1 VSKRLGA
8 RSEPKA
14 SVVSPADAEALEAWR
29 RHLSSER
36 ACSKHTLRAYLREG
50 RELAESA
57 ECERA
62 GGLDAIDAAGLR
74 AYLAS
79 FHRVHRPSTRGRK
92 LAALR
97 ALFRFRR
104 AVGARRDDPSEG
116 LHAPKPERRLPEPL
130 DAASCERL
138 IEAPLERGTPA
149 LAARDRALFDLL
161 YGTGVRVGELCG
173 LHVKDYAPLRRELR
187 VRGKGRKERVAPVP
201 DAAARSLEAS
211 LAARGDPDPDAPMFL
226 NARGGRLGEWG
237 VRRILRRRLLELGIV
252 RRTTPHTLRH
262 SCATHLL
269 DADAD
274 LRSIQELLGHERLAT
289 TQRYTHVSAERIARV
304 YRRAH
309 PRAKAAKGD

>member
-1 VSKRLGA
+1 M
-8 RSEPKA
+8 
-14 SVVSPADAEALEAWR
+14 SPGDAEALAAYQ
-29 RHLSSER
+29 RHLTSER
-36 ACSKHTLRAYLREG
+36 ACSVHTLRAYLREAQA
-50 RELAESA
+50 LAESPEA
-57 ECERA
+57 VRA
-62 GGLDAIDAAGLR
+62 GGLDALDAAVLR

-79 FHRVHRPSTRGRK
+79 FHRLHRPSTRGRK

-97 ALFRFRR
+97 SFFRFRR
-104 AVGARRDDPSEG
+104 VVGARRDDPSEG

-130 DAASCERL
+130 DAPSCERL
-138 IEAPLERGTPA
+138 IDAPLERGTSG

-161 YGTGVRVGELCG
+161 YGTGVRVGELVG
-173 LHVKDYAPLRRELR
+173 LDVKDYAPLRRELH
-187 VRGKGRKERVAPVP
+187 VRGKGDKQRVVPVP
-201 DAAARSLEAS
+201 EAAARSLEAYLDERQV
-211 LAARGDPDPDAPMFL
+211 LAREPGPGQGPAPELPMFL
-226 NARGGRLGEWG
+226 NARGGRLGDRG
-237 VRRILRRRLLELGIV
+237 VRGILDRRLLELGIA

-289 TQRYTHVSAERIARV
+289 TQRYTHVSAERLARV